1 MKDTFQRLVSTGLLA
16 ISIRLSLAGLVTTM
30 AQPAKRAKTTEEP
43 ASALPS
49 SVIVQ
54 FSKGGEHTGPLID
67 LPVDSSTQ
75 QLEELINTLTENE
88 ERVCVRLRS
97 LLAVLSA
104 IARLCSDKSAVC
116 AFFVCLS

>member
-1 MKDTFQRLVSTGLLA
+1 MPKPKDTFRRLVSTGNQRFPSVCGLA
-16 ISIRLSLAGLVTTM
+16 WLIVTM
-30 AQPAKRAKTTEEP
+30 AQPAKRARTLEEP

-88 ERVCVRLRS
+88 ERVC
-97 LLAVLSA
+97 A
-104 IARLCSDKSAVC
+104 IATCSGR
-116 AFFVCLS
+116 AFCNFPLVL